1 MNLSITLKISD
12 FANKDQ
18 IKLIKGGNLL
28 SNNEIEQLLNTE
40 TLFHNYQNTITD
52 YIENAIQEIIKNQ
65 KNNYRLII
73 SFEQSCGT
81 IMNIKAKDVPDLLNI
96 VNNSRRI
103 EIFEYITLAERVSKI
118 LKPFNKPVFYIKDD
132 NHNTVA
138 TLVKDNPVDVFVQNQ
153 NNSEQ
158 KYKETSIFYLDNLKL
173 KCYI

>member
-52 YIENAIQEIIKNQ
+52 YIENAIQEIIKNR
-65 KNNYRLII
+65 KNNFSLII
-73 SFEQSCGT
+73 SFEHNYGT
-81 IMNIKAKDVPDLLNI
+81 ILNIEAKDVSDLFNI
-96 VNNSRRI
+96 VNNTKRI
-103 EIFEYITLAERVSKI
+103 EIFEHIALAKKVSKI

-138 TLVKDNPVDVFVQNQ
+138 TLVKDNPVDLF
-153 NNSEQ
+153 
-158 KYKETSIFYLDNLKL
+158 TSNL
-173 KCYI
+173 